1 MCAGTSRGFILIW
14 DLRFRLLI
22 KLWRHSSRGAVH
34 RLATCARLPEDGDSV
49 APQPL
54 AFVSAGFHDA
64 ELAVWNLATGGTCRR
79 CFRAVKPVEGVDTRP
94 LPTLDPVPLPAHPA
108 MPINVQSQFQQ
119 DTAAGH
125 SVRAIMGRI
134 SASGNSYVITG
145 DTERHIR

>member
-1 MCAGTSRGFILIW
+1 M
-14 DLRFRLLI
+14 
-22 KLWRHSSRGAVH
+22 
-34 RLATCARLPEDGDSV
+34 
-49 APQPL
+49 
-54 AFVSAGFHDA
+54 
-64 ELAVWNLATGGTCRR
+64 WNLATGGTCRR